1 MRIAYV
7 INSFEGGGAALPVPA
22 IVEVCRSLGHGVHV
36 VGLERRNGRALQALE
51 RAGIPVDVLTAD
63 GTPAPRVLSR
73 LDGWVRD
80 VAPTHIWTSLT
91 RATLLG
97 QLVGMR
103 RGIPVT
109 SWQHNAFLKPGNLAL
124 LRLMRG
130 RSQLWVGDSAYVTEL
145 TRARLGIPPA
155 RLMCWPIFRTR
166 PDLAPAPGWQPGQ
179 VVRIGTLG
187 RLNPGKGYDMLCR
200 ALVVLRGTDGLPP
213 FQVTIGGEG
222 AEHDRLRA
230 FCQVHGL
237 DNVRCAGYVHDTA
250 AFLRQCHLYV
260 QPSRREGFCIAA
272 HEAMNMALPVIGST
286 VGEMNHSIINGVT
299 GWKVAPCHPQALAHA
314 LETALRQPGQLAVRG
329 QAARALVTQRYS
341 PTAFAKAGRAVL
353 RRMVGEAVP
362 QHGASFDKKL
372 ARG

>member
-1 MRIAYV
+1 MVENVMRIAYV
-7 INSFEGGGAALPVPA
+7 INSFEGGGAALPIPA
-22 IVEVCRSLGHGVHV
+22 IVDVCRAHGHTVHV
-36 VGLERRNGRALQALE
+36 VALERRNGRAIPALE
-51 RAGIPVDVLTAD
+51 AAGIGTDVLAAD
-63 GTPAPRVLSR
+63 DAPAPSVLRR

-97 QLVGMR
+97 QVVGLR
-103 RGIPVT
+103 RRVPVT
-109 SWQHNAFLKPGNLAL
+109 SWQHNAFLRPGNLAL

-130 RSQLWVGDSAYVTEL
+130 RSALWVGDSAYVTEL
-145 TRARLGIPPA
+145 TRRRLGVPES

-200 ALVVLRGTDGLPP
+200 ALVLLRAVGDLPP

-222 AEHDRLRA
+222 AEHARLRA
-230 FCQVHGL
+230 FCQRHGL
-237 DNVRCAGYVHDTA
+237 DNVVFAGYVQDTA
-250 AFLRQCHLYV
+250 AFLRGCHLYV

-272 HEAMNMALPVIGST
+272 HEAMDTALPVIGST

-299 GWKVAPCHPQALAHA
+299 GWKVPPCRPHALAGR
-314 LETALRQPGQLAVRG
+314 LETALRQPGRLAAMG
-329 QAARALVTQRYS
+329 QAAHALVTQRYS
-341 PTAFAKAGRAVL
+341 PAVFAQAGHAVL
-353 RRMVGEAVP
+353 RRMAGEE
-362 QHGASFDKKL
+362 G
-372 ARG
+372 